1 MSPAEDETGRR
12 LKRAERF
19 LDHTFLLLYCDNY
32 WPLNLDKA
40 WATREATGTPL
51 QITVYRNRDGRTRDN
66 LLTDERG
73 FVVAYDK
80 SRATPGLLGVDIG
93 FALVDRS
100 IVAALPQDNI
110 SFEAYTYPRAVAART
125 LSAFATDH
133 RYYSIGSLERLEE
146 TARFLQRTPTVLLDR
161 DGVLNRKM
169 ARAAYV
175 CDWSQWQWMPGA
187 LEALARLRDNGY
199 RTIIATNQPG
209 IARGHLSIER
219 LESIHD
225 RMRMDVRAAG
235 GDIAKISRRDLAAVI
250 ARGGTGATTVA
261 GTVLCAAAAGIA
273 IMATGGIGGVHR
285 GGETSLDISADL
297 SELARS
303 PVAVVCSGAKSILD
317 LPRTLEV
324 LETNGVP
331 VAGYGTSTFPA
342 FFSASSGL
350 SLEIRVDGAG
360 AAAGLIRAHRALPGA
375 GGIVIANPV
384 PHAAAI
390 PAETVDRWIE
400 AALAAAHRDGIAG
413 KAVTPFLL
421 KALVALSA
429 GATLNAN
436 VALLVNNAAV
446 AADIAVALAEG

>member
-1 MSPAEDETGRR
+1 MSLSTHPIRQAVILAGGLGTRLRPLTAERPKPMIEVNGRPFLDYLFDLVREQGITRVVVLLGYRADAAIAHYRKHPVRGLDVQFEVSPAEDETGRR

-19 LDHTFLLLYCDNY
+19 LDDTFLLLYCDNY

-80 SRATPGLLGVDIG
+80 NRATPGLLGVDIG

-235 GDIAKISRRDLAAVI
+235 GDITAIYHCPHGWDDGCDCRKPAPGLLFQAQKDFALDLSRHTFIGDDDRDRLAAD
-250 ARGGTGATTVA
+250 
-261 GTVLCAAAAGIA
+261 AAGCSFIQVSDDRPLGRA
-273 IMATGGIGGVHR
+273 V
-285 GGETSLDISADL
+285 D
-297 SELARS
+297 ELLNR
-303 PVAVVCSGAKSILD
+303 
-317 LPRTLEV
+317 
-324 LETNGVP
+324 
-331 VAGYGTSTFPA
+331 
-342 FFSASSGL
+342 
-350 SLEIRVDGAG
+350 
-360 AAAGLIRAHRALPGA
+360 AA
-375 GGIVIANPV
+375 
-384 PHAAAI
+384 
-390 PAETVDRWIE
+390 
-400 AALAAAHRDGIAG
+400 
-413 KAVTPFLL
+413 
-421 KALVALSA
+421 
-429 GATLNAN
+429 
-436 VALLVNNAAV
+436 
-446 AADIAVALAEG
+446 